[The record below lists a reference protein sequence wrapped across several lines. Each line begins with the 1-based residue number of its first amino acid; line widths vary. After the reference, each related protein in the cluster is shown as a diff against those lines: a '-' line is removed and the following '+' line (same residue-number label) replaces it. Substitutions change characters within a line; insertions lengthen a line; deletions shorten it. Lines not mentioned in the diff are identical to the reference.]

1 MQENVSGNCAFF
13 RNIVVKNSSN
23 YLYKYVSAVTRFY
36 QTRNNNKFQHNAMQN
51 RNFGNSYFPCIIKKR
66 NNLSLEIPKTVS
78 YEVASI

>member
-36 QTRNNNKFQHNAMQN
+36 QTRNNNKFQHM
-51 RNFGNSYFPCIIKKR
+51 PC
-66 NNLSLEIPKTVS
+66 KT
-78 YEVASI
+78 ETLGTHTFRA